1 MYCLGQR
8 DHVIGGFSLPVL
20 MHWHGERPPALPSKP
35 DQPRLASG
43 RSPDSRIVEF
53 EIPSRAI
60 RKTQPL
66 RGVNPVVL
74 FPELSRLQLR
84 GSAGFSPASRTPDEK
99 VIVQEGQTEQAVRM
113 KCGSPNRT

>member
-8 DHVIGGFSLPVL
+8 DHLIGSFSLPVL
-20 MHWHGERPPALPSKP
+20 VHRHGERPPALPSKL

-74 FPELSRLQLR
+74 LLELSRLQLR

-99 VIVQEGQTEQAVRM
+99 VIEECKEKSKQT
-113 KCGSPNRT
+113 